1 MMPGG
6 REVLK
11 TRKLVRASICSQL
24 SLGDTFFHWGTKCLL
39 YFLFRRILQ
48 RPLFASVDKDSWV
61 IFKLFPPKFASNNL
75 IQIKPLLNL
84 HHGQGKP
91 TCPTETKTCEEA
103 LIVFHF
109 VQMAIMMPEN
119 AVRYIKTSPQA
130 KRHKSSLHVTS
141 LHFFSVLCLF

>member
-1 MMPGG
+1 MVLNLNKDWIDEMMPGG
-6 REVLK
+6 RELLK

-75 IQIKPLLNL
+75 IHLLNL
-84 HHGQGKP
+84 HRGQGKP
-91 TCPTETKTCEEA
+91 TCPTDTKTCEEA
-103 LIVFHF
+103 LIVFHV
-109 VQMAIMMPEN
+109 VQIVAIMMPEN
-119 AVRYIKTSPQA
+119 AVASKKQ
-130 KRHKSSLHVTS
+130 RHQS
-141 LHFFSVLCLF
+141 